1 MLGRGKREGGRV
13 KAAWWSAW
21 RSVRSTINNT
31 WHNHRPTLPSSPFPL
46 PSHILPTKR
55 WLAPLLAL
63 ALAGCGQPP
72 LYQQT
77 GFVFGTKVDI
87 AIWGL
92 PEPVAARHAAAVLAE
107 LDRLHARLHPWQP
120 SPLTQLNAA
129 LARGEAG
136 NADAELVGLIEQAR
150 GYARRSDQLF
160 NPAIGGLIGLWGFHA
175 DQYAARLPD
184 PARVAAQ
191 VAAHPTLDDL
201 QIVGSSIGSTNP
213 AVQLDFGGFAKGW
226 ALDRSANYLR
236 RHRVYNALINIGG
249 NVLAL
254 GRKGEEPWKVGLQ
267 HPRQPRAMAVIAL
280 RDGEAIGTSGDY
292 QRYFEV
298 GGRRYSHLLDPR
310 TGQPA
315 RTMQSATVIAPP
327 SLEAGAVSDA
337 ATKPIF
343 IGGREHALDYAGR
356 FGVGDVLLVANDGSV
371 FVSASMQPRLQWL
384 VPPPHLYRLR

>member
-1 MLGRGKREGGRV
+1 MRWF
-13 KAAWWSAW
+13 A
-21 RSVRSTINNT
+21 
-31 WHNHRPTLPSSPFPL
+31 PF
-46 PSHILPTKR
+46 
-55 WLAPLLAL
+55 LAL
-63 ALAGCGQPP
+63 SLAGCGQPP

-92 PEPVAARHAAAVLAE
+92 PEPLAARHAAAVLAE

-129 LARGEAG
+129 LAKNEAG
-136 NADAELVGLIEQAR
+136 NADTELIGIIDEAR
-150 GYARRSDQLF
+150 DYARRSDQLF
-160 NPAIGGLIGLWGFHA
+160 NPAIGGLIGLWGFHG
-175 DQYAARLPD
+175 DQYPARLPD
-184 PARVAAQ
+184 PDQRAALVAAQ
-191 VAAHPTLDDL
+191 PTLEDL
-201 QIVGSSIGSTNP
+201 TIVGGTVSSRNP

-226 ALDRSANYLR
+226 ALDRSASYLR

-254 GRKGEEPWKVGLQ
+254 GRKGEESWKVGLQ

-298 GGRRYSHLLDPR
+298 GGKRYSHLLDPR
-310 TGQPA
+310 TGEPA
-315 RTMQSATVIAPP
+315 RSLQSATVIAPP
-327 SLEAGAVSDA
+327 SREAGAISDT

-343 IGGREHALDYAGR
+343 IGGREHAIDYAAR
-356 FGVGDVLLVANDGSV
+356 FGIGDVLLVANDGSV

-384 VPPPHLYRLR
+384 VNPPHLYRLR